1 MSDELLVA
9 NNATRVR
16 SRDMFML
23 VALWMELFPQPKAK
37 TLYGVRPTGCV
48 LVDSRDRILSLQC
61 TGESHSIVK
70 AILSSPVDPIGCDMC
85 TKMMVQAGIRKIYYF
100 PAKEWEMD
108 WDNYCLM
115 QEQFESPDSEIDQE
129 SLNFRIQEKKD
140 SNLQSV
146 QRLVSNNPIAMTRF
160 IPTWSETNTFISPCT
175 SPVAGGF
182 ADDPLWELDESIA
195 NIPQLYKQYPALAAN
210 FDKTVQAV
218 AYLKRKYQKIPKHIN
233 QDIPLENVE
242 IYQHAIVLAHIA
254 AKRTD
259 DPKVGVG

>member
-1 MSDELLVA
+1 MSDEMLVA

-23 VALWMELFPQPKAK
+23 IALWMELFPQPKAK
-37 TLYGVRPTGCV
+37 TLYGVRPSGCV

-108 WDNYCLM
+108 WDNYCLS
-115 QEQFESPDSEIDQE
+115 QEKFESPDSEIDQQ
-129 SLNFRIQEKKD
+129 SLKFRIQEKKD

-160 IPTWSETNTFISPCT
+160 IPTWSETYTFISPST

-182 ADDPLWELDESIA
+182 PDDPLWELDDSIA
-195 NIPQLYKQYPALAAN
+195 NTPQLFKQYPALAAN
-210 FDKTVQAV
+210 FDKTVQAL
-218 AYLKRKYQKIPKHIN
+218 AYLKRKYQKIPKHISK
-233 QDIPLENVE
+233 DIPLENVA